1 MIDTELLDLINSGNA
16 WVLVGGGVSVD
27 AGLPSWS
34 SLVMQTLNRLTSD
47 DQEMVTKDDRFRK
60 GQERND
66 FAQSFQRIQD
76 VVGQAEVVDVVKQ
89 IILEK
94 TGEPGDLTKLLADW
108 PAAGYLTTNYD
119 DLLES
124 ALGIQ
129 KPVGWIPVGNQP
141 SEVRKVSGDVR
152 DIVWHIHGSAR
163 LPDTE
168 SRLVIGSKDYD
179 DLYIDD
185 SPLQRQ
191 LKSFLTQRRL
201 VLVGFGLRDPEIL
214 RLLKFAGR
222 YTVPERPIYAF
233 LGSKA
238 ASQDEGVFEE
248 LRDLYNIEVKRY
260 PIIQDTHVGL
270 RDLLDVYSSMIVRRS
285 VNYGQLPRPV
295 PSYDPDTTGLL
306 IYNSLVLQNPNG
318 ILQEAS
324 NLLLSAR
331 ILSVAK
337 HHESV
342 TLTDLRADV
351 GRITTQVSGEPQV
364 SNVQCSEEIESIVRE
379 LEDRKLIAVDTEERE
394 TVIRLTVT
402 GDSFVA
408 ERTGVA
414 SRIREQFRA
423 SLVSRANQHIGGNAN
438 AAAEVA
444 ITAGLFFEDC
454 IEKRSLGVAMVLNA
468 FDVGARDFQM
478 VALLQALPRF
488 FDRLSDADSAR
499 ALVKVVQ
506 GVLTAPSEAE
516 GKQCGLLLQARL
528 GVHLLGVDQN
538 TLKSRTEAL
547 KGMTLVLDSTSL
559 IPLLAIS
566 GTGHRATMELMRRI
580 ERIGAQAITTPKLL
594 EEVREHAAYATRA
607 VNVEGGALSVG
618 ILNRLMGKDGQGT
631 NVFLSGFAEEY
642 AEGSLTS
649 TMFALYMQQRC
660 GFQGTPAT
668 IDDCE
673 RLIRDYGVRLMPLP
687 EVLGFVQ
694 EDYAEIEAL
703 RTQIENRRRQSN
715 SFRHDRQVAAE
726 AEVVVLVQKLKS
738 KAYTINGG
746 TSNGVFFVSNSR
758 FIDRLDSVGLPV
770 TMRQDVLFQLLGTV
784 MPFEESELPVLMDGL
799 LWELSER
806 GVEFVDRKRL
816 MTVFNSTISAA
827 KEEYPKIVEQ
837 HKILIAREWG
847 EDPEHAFQEPLDDL
861 EVLALMPRHALQTID
876 RQEKE
881 LKRVTA
887 SSAVRQ
893 ANQELTQSERRQ
905 LEKLK
910 AEKANRVNKS
920 RKARLRGSR
929 VKKKKKRS

>member
-16 WVLVGGGVSVD
+16 WVLIGSGVSVD
-27 AGLPSWS
+27 AGLPSWA
-34 SLVMQTLNRLTSD
+34 SLVTLTLDRLASD
-47 DQEMVTKDDRFRK
+47 DQKMVRKDIRFRK
-60 GQERND
+60 GKERND
-66 FAQSFQRIQD
+66 FAQCFQRMQD
-76 VVGQAEVVDVVKQ
+76 IVGQADVIDVVKQ
-89 IILEK
+89 VILTK
-94 TGEPGDLTKLLADW
+94 TQEPGYLTKLLADW

-124 ALGIQ
+124 ALGIS
-129 KPVGWIPVGNQP
+129 KSLGWIPVGNQQ

-168 SRLVIGSKDYD
+168 SSLVIGSKDYD
-179 DLYIDD
+179 DLYLDD
-185 SPLQRQ
+185 SPLQQQ

-214 RLLKFAGR
+214 RLLRLAGR

-233 LGSKA
+233 LGSKDD
-238 ASQDEGVFEE
+238 SQDEGDLQE

-285 VNYGQLPRPV
+285 VNYGQIPRPV

-306 IYNSLVLQNPNG
+306 IYNSLVLQNPKG
-318 ILQEAS
+318 FQAEAS
-324 NLLLSAR
+324 KLLLSAR

-337 HHESV
+337 HQESV
-342 TLTDLRADV
+342 TLNDLRADV
-351 GRITTQVSGEPQV
+351 GRIATQISGETQA
-364 SNVQCSEEIESIVRE
+364 SDAQSSEEIESIVRE
-379 LEDRKLIAVDTEERE
+379 LEDRNLVTVDTVGHE
-394 TVIRLTVT
+394 TMIRLTVA

-414 SRIREQFRA
+414 SRIRDQFRA
-423 SLVSRANQHIGGNAN
+423 SLASRADQHIGENAN

-468 FDVGARDFQM
+468 PDVEAREFQM

-506 GVLTAPSEAE
+506 GILTAPSRAEA
-516 GKQCGLLLQARL
+516 KQCGLLLQARL

-547 KGMTLVLDSTSL
+547 QGMTLVLDSTSL
-559 IPLLAIS
+559 IPLLATS
-566 GTGHRATMELMRRI
+566 GTGHRAAVDLMGRI
-580 ERIGAQAITTPKLL
+580 ERIGAKGITTPKLL
-594 EEVREHAAYATRA
+594 EEVREHAAYATREVTDA
-607 VNVEGGALSVG
+607 GGAISVG
-618 ILNRLMGKDGQGT
+618 IFNKLTGKDGQGP

-642 AEGSLTS
+642 AEGSITS
-649 TMFALYMQQRC
+649 AKFELYMQQRC
-660 GFQGTPAT
+660 GFKSTPAT
-668 IDDCE
+668 IDDCDQ
-673 RLIRDYGVRLMPLP
+673 LIRKYGVRLMQLAGVP
-687 EVLGFVQ
+687 GFVQ

-703 RTQIENRRRQSN
+703 RTQIEDRRRQSN
-715 SFRHDRQVAAE
+715 SFRHDRQVSAE
-726 AEVVVLVQKLKS
+726 AEVVILVQKLRDKQ
-738 KAYTINGG
+738 YTVDGG

-758 FIDRLDSVGLPV
+758 FIDRLNSVGLPL
-770 TMRQDVLFQLLGTV
+770 TIRQDVLFHLLGTI
-784 MPFEESELPVLMDGL
+784 MPFEESELPILMDGL

-806 GVEFVDRKRL
+806 GIEFVDRKKL
-816 MTVFNSTISAA
+816 MSVFSSTISAA

-837 HKILIAREWG
+837 HKILIANELG

-861 EVLALMPRHALQTID
+861 EILTLMPRHARQTID
-876 RQEKE
+876 RQERE
-881 LKRVTA
+881 LKRVIA
-887 SSAVRQ
+887 SSAIRQ
-893 ANQELTQSERRQ
+893 ANQELSQSERRHF
-905 LEKLK
+905 ERLK
-910 AEKANRVNKS
+910 AEKANRVNKN
-920 RKARLRGSR
+920 RKTRRRALKVR
-929 VKKKKKRS
+929 KKKRS